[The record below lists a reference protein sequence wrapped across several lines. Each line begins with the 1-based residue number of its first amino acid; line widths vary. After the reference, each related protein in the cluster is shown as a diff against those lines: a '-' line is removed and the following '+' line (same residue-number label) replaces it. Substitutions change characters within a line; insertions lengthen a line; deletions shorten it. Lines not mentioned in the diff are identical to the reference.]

1 VVEERWGAQLV
12 VASDRQDDHRLL
24 ENVEQLMNPAH
35 AFLAEIIEVN
45 LHVMFELGVG
55 SGKAE
60 ILGEYVPGR
69 A

>member
-1 VVEERWGAQLV
+1 
-12 VASDRQDDHRLL
+12 
-24 ENVEQLMNPAH
+24 MNQAH

-45 LHVMFELGVG
+45 PNVMFELGVG

-69 A
+69 AQSPRSR